1 MDLVMTIC
9 HESDGAI
16 LFPASF
22 VSPVCCST
30 GSSTHVS
37 DLTKTFA
44 SECLKAEEG
53 RLAHSDA
60 KQNSEWGSILC
71 IFDSHLQETLR

>member
-22 VSPVCCST
+22 VSHVCCST

-37 DLTKTFA
+37 DLTKTFD
-44 SECLKAEEG
+44 SEC
-53 RLAHSDA
+53 
-60 KQNSEWGSILC
+60 
-71 IFDSHLQETLR
+71 